1 MSKPGVPTDNLIR
14 TSSLDG
20 AVGFT
25 VRDPEITVVKA
36 RAAVRAPC
44 GATVL
49 WRPHAVGEGFFETAM
64 PVVLALIITG

>member
-1 MSKPGVPTDNLIR
+1 M
-14 TSSLDG
+14 
-20 AVGFT
+20 
-25 VRDPEITVVKA
+25 RDPEITVVKA

-44 GATVL
+44 GATDL